1 MKKIVGSIL
10 LGCILISSQTVFA
23 STAEINE
30 DNIYPSHLLEIDG
43 EDLSDSD
50 SLTSIVPKVHIGN
63 TILTMKV
70 ANINAGNYLKSSKT
84 VTKDQLSSGTVMVY
98 TNITK
103 KHKVGIGYL
112 NLDNA
117 LISIG
122 DKSFTG
128 SERSGSFNVKATS
141 KKYYGFITNTG
152 SSAITSGEVSF
163 IS

>member
-1 MKKIVGSIL
+1 MKKRVGAFL
-10 LGCILISSQTVFA
+10 LGVSLITSQTVFA
-23 STAEINE
+23 STMETNE
-30 DNIYPSHLLEIDG
+30 NNIYPSYLLEIDG
-43 EDLSDSD
+43 EDLSDTS
-50 SLTSIVPKVHIGN
+50 SLTSVEPRVHVGT

-70 ANINAGNYLKSSKT
+70 ANINKGNYLRSSKT
-84 VTKDQLSSGTVMVY
+84 VTKDALSSGTVLVY

-112 NLDNA
+112 NLDGA

-122 DKSFTG
+122 DASFTG
-128 SERSGSFNVKATS
+128 SERSGSFNVNPSS
-141 KKYYGFITNTG
+141 KTYYGFITNTG